1 MAEAQGDQ
9 EGQGVVETPPLPA
22 DPVSATLVY
31 LARALVA
38 YPDQVSVEQSENE
51 RGPVYKLR
59 VHPDDMGRVIGKGG
73 RVARSIRQVARA
85 AATRA
90 QTRAFI
96 EIGD

>member
-9 EGQGVVETPPLPA
+9 ESQGVLETPAAA

-31 LARALVA
+31 LARALVGN
-38 YPDQVSVEQSENE
+38 PDDVRVELGENE
-51 RGPVYKLR
+51 RGPIYKLH
-59 VHPDDMGRVIGKGG
+59 VNPEDMGRVIGKGG

-85 AATRA
+85 AAARA
-90 QTRAFI
+90 GTRAFI